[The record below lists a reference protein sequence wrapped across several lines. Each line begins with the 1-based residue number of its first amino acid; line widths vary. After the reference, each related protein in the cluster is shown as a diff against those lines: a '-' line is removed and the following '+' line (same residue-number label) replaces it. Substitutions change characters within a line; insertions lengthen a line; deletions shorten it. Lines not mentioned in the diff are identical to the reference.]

1 VDAHFDR
8 DGERAGNYVAIM
20 CALLQKSMAQFGC
33 ELSWFVQLLKISDPD
48 LSSVGKYYRI
58 KEVP

>member
-1 VDAHFDR
+1 VDARFGR
-8 DGERAGNYVAIM
+8 DGERAGNYVAIV
-20 CALLQKSMAQFGC
+20 ALLQKSMAQFGC